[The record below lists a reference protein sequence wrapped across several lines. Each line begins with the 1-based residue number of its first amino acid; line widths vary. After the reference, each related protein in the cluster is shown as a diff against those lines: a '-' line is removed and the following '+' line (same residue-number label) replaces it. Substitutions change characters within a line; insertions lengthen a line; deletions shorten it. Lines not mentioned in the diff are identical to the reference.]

1 MEAGLG
7 IDELRRDAHLSACLR
22 TLPSSTMRTS
32 ASDRLASRRDSS

>member
-7 IDELRRDAHLSACLR
+7 IDELRLFSACLR
-22 TLPSSTMRTS
+22 TLPSSTMRTG